1 MKSYVYES
9 PGWIGHA
16 VTPVAPSEVPE
27 PFWNMPWKWS
37 EVVSLPRLLWTVT
50 DTVSPTSASI
60 VGILA
65 PIQSDDVHSRRVR
78 LRPHP
83 VDTDNGATC
92 AIWGS
97 LRDLSCRYCALEGL
111 TYWDPAD
118 TEVICYCF
126 CVDQTRVSRE
136 DYEAEHRVCYDQACR
151 GDGTC
156 TRHITQRD
164 GILKKLCADALDS
177 A

>member
-1 MKSYVYES
+1 MKLYVYES

-27 PFWNMPWKWS
+27 AFWNMPWKWS
-37 EVVSLPRLLWTVT
+37 EVVSLPKLLWTVT

-65 PIQSDDVHSRRVR
+65 SIQSDDVYSRRVR

-83 VDTDNGATC
+83 IDTDDGATC

-97 LRDLSCRYCALEGL
+97 LRDLSCRHCALEDL
-111 TYWDPAD
+111 TYCDPAD
-118 TEVICYCF
+118 TKVICHRLRAY
-126 CVDQTRVSRE
+126 QTRVSRE
-136 DYEAEHRVCYDQACR
+136 NYEAEHRVCHNQACR
-151 GDGTC
+151 GDD
-156 TRHITQRD
+156 ITQRD
-164 GILKKLCADALDS
+164 GILKKLCTDALDS